1 MKESFKSF
9 EELDCWRACRDVRRY
24 ITKLISKY
32 PAEEKFRLINDMLRA
47 ARSITHNI
55 AEGFG
60 RYHYSPC
67 GIKV

>member
-32 PAEEKFRLINDMLRA
+32 PAEEKISVD
-47 ARSITHNI
+47 
-55 AEGFG
+55 
-60 RYHYSPC
+60 
-67 GIKV
+67 K